1 MKRVKLQWQTIENYQ
16 SFDTAEKNMAHDE
29 LLLRQ
34 LQPNQR
40 IIRNYWWQTPGI
52 TFSYKQTCPQS
63 ILQFDHAKR
72 LTGRNCVSFTE

>member
-34 LQPNQR
+34 LQPTHHTQLLVANTR
-40 IIRNYWWQTPGI
+40 HHI
-52 TFSYKQTCPQS
+52 
-63 ILQFDHAKR
+63 
-72 LTGRNCVSFTE
+72 